1 MKFYE
6 IKANLVLPDSDE
18 VDKSCGY
25 YFELPLDENMKLVE
39 EDWKQTEQPYYVTR
53 FWADEEVLYGELVL
67 HMRKSWSIKYA
78 QQISQDAT
86 VQLGEEVIQVGELL
100 SIRDHAGA
108 AHTFRITSVQEVSW
122 IPTATELGV

>member
-1 MKFYE
+1 
-6 IKANLVLPDSDE
+6 
-18 VDKSCGY
+18 
-25 YFELPLDENMKLVE
+25 
-39 EDWKQTEQPYYVTR
+39 
-53 FWADEEVLYGELVL
+53 
-67 HMRKSWSIKYA
+67 
-78 QQISQDAT
+78 